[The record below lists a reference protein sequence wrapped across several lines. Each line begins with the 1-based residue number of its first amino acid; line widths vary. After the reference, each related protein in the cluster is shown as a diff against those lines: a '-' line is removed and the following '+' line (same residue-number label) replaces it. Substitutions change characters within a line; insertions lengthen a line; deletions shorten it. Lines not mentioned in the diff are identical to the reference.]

1 MIGPRRRYSSVTRS
15 NQHFS
20 DTGRWLHSAHRL
32 AHHEEEVLQPTAR
45 YTPSI
50 MKSIIFIAAA
60 LASVDAFKAVPVV
73 PSKVPVPSSADAA
86 LALRGGGVVSP
97 DVWLKAFTAFF
108 GMYAV
113 GFVLAPAM
121 VIEQNF
127 DAPYD
132 KYHLFISRLS
142 GVSFL
147 TLICKPTVAPPSS
160 QVSSIPNSPTSA
172 FPFVSRPPLRVC
184 AFPVPH
190 DLRGQMCSM

>member
-86 LALRGGGVVSP
+86 PPSRRRRCVSRCVAQGVHR
-97 DVWLKAFTAFF
+97 LLC
-108 GMYAV
+108 MYAV

-127 DAPYD
+127 DALD
-132 KYHLFISRLS
+132 KYHLFISCLS

-172 FPFVSRPPLRVC
+172 FLFVSRPPLRVC